1 MSEVLGPSCHITAW
15 GSFGGNMV
23 SRISILQK
31 KAIRYIESA
40 KYNSHS
46 DPLFYKY
53 NILKFEDLK
62 VYNQAVFMY
71 KYTYN
76 QLPTSFNN
84 FFTKLRNFDRAY
96 NYFLENTANKMMHSF
111 PSYALPK
118 LWNGLPLDLK
128 RSSSLNIFK
137 RNLLKTLIYKYNVK
151 CEIINCYSCRS

>member
-1 MSEVLGPSCHITAW
+1 
-15 GSFGGNMV
+15 MV

-31 KAIRYIESA
+31 KAIRYIENA

-96 NYFLENTANKMMHSF
+96 NYFLENCK
-111 PSYALPK
+111 
-118 LWNGLPLDLK
+118 
-128 RSSSLNIFK
+128 
-137 RNLLKTLIYKYNVK
+137 
-151 CEIINCYSCRS
+151 